1 MNNYRLKSIQMKK
14 NLFIFLLFFSSVFQ
28 IQAQNR
34 WAPEKAK
41 TWYAKQPFLV
51 GANFIP
57 SNAINQLEMFQA
69 ETFDPITIDKE
80 LGWAAAIGMNTMRIF
95 LHDLLYLQDPEGF
108 KKRLDK
114 VLSICAKHKIRPM
127 LVLFDS
133 CWYPFPKVG
142 TQQAPTPGIHNSFWV
157 QSPGADALTDVSQ
170 YPRLEAY
177 VKGIVGAF
185 KNDNRILM
193 WDMWNEPDNLNGNS
207 WGEKG
212 KNLEP
217 ANKNA
222 IITRLLPEVF
232 KWARST
238 SPSQPLT
245 SGVWQWWNSDS
256 WKEESKWSA
265 MDKVQL
271 ENSDIISFHHY
282 GEPKDF
288 EKIILNLQK
297 LGRPLVCTEYMA
309 RGVNS
314 LFSNTLPIAK
324 QYKVAAF
331 NWGLVVGKTQT
342 NLPWDS
348 WQKPYT
354 NGNEAKIWFHEVFNN
369 DGSPYKTEE
378 IEAIKQA
385 TGKK

>member
-1 MNNYRLKSIQMKK
+1 MKK
-14 NLFIFLLFFSSVFQ
+14 NVFILLLFFSSVIQ

-34 WAPEKAK
+34 WTPEKAN

-51 GANFIP
+51 GANFVP
-57 SNAINQLEMFQA
+57 ASAVNQLEMFQA
-69 ETFDPITIDKE
+69 DTFDPITIDKE

-133 CWYPFPKVG
+133 CWYPFPKSG
-142 TQQAPTPGIHNSFWV
+142 KQQAPTPGIHNSFWL
-157 QSPGADALTDVSQ
+157 QSPGANALTDISQ
-170 YPRLEAY
+170 YPRLEVY
-177 VKGIVGAF
+177 VKGIIGAF

-193 WDMWNEPDNLNGNS
+193 WDMWNEPDNVNTSS

-217 ANKNA
+217 ANKSE
-222 IITRLLPEVF
+222 IITRLLPDVF
-232 KWARST
+232 KWARSV

-245 SGVWQWWNSDS
+245 SGAWQWWNADG
-256 WKEESKWSA
+256 WKDESKWSA
-265 MDKVQL
+265 MDKVQF

-309 RGVNS
+309 RGANS
-314 LFSNTLPIAK
+314 LFGNTLPIAK
-324 QYKVAAF
+324 KYKVAAI

-354 NGNEAKIWFHEVFNN
+354 DGNEAKIWFHEVFNG
-369 DGSPYKTEE
+369 DGSPYKAEE